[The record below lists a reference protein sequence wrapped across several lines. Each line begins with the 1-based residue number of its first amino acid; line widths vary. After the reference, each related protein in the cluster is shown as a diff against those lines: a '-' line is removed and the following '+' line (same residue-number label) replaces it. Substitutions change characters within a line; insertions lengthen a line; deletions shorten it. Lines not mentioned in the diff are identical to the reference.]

1 MVRSM
6 LGESVAR
13 LPLPQLAQL
22 AILPSL
28 QFHLPPEARWNF
40 RVILT
45 HWVLAGVFTGVIGSY
60 LAVVARRLGADE
72 VTVALVFAG
81 QFVGGMLA
89 ISGPFLLRSIPP
101 ARAVSVLWAVARLA
115 FVAALFIDSAGPYLA
130 MVLTWALIAMF
141 GVPLYVGVMQA
152 AFPPPLRGRVIGVVQ
167 GSMAIVVL
175 VVAPLSGALMD
186 TVGYGPVFAGA
197 GIVGAIGATALLRVR
212 VKPAPRYTYSS
223 PWQMFHSTISNHR
236 FRRYV
241 SCTTIGLFGEFL
253 LMPTIAVVLVDTF
266 NASFAV
272 IGILAMIQGFTWAGG
287 YLLWGVISDRKSG
300 PFVVWMG
307 TFLKMVVAAIFVIA
321 ILVENVWL
329 LVPAYAAIGLNFAS
343 GDLGW
348 QTSMAALAHPEE
360 VDAFSTSFWLILGAL
375 GVVGPL
381 LGAAILVA
389 GGPIAVFAC
398 ALGLAAIG
406 SLLVGRLARGFV
418 PVDATGTSASLA
430 ARLKR

>member
-22 AILPSL
+22 AILPAL

-152 AFPPPLRGRVIGVVQ
+152 AFPPRC
-167 GSMAIVVL
+167 
-175 VVAPLSGALMD
+175 
-186 TVGYGPVFAGA
+186 AG
-197 GIVGAIGATALLRVR
+197 
-212 VKPAPRYTYSS
+212 
-223 PWQMFHSTISNHR
+223 
-236 FRRYV
+236 
-241 SCTTIGLFGEFL
+241 E
-253 LMPTIAVVLVDTF
+253 
-266 NASFAV
+266 
-272 IGILAMIQGFTWAGG
+272 
-287 YLLWGVISDRKSG
+287 
-300 PFVVWMG
+300 
-307 TFLKMVVAAIFVIA
+307 
-321 ILVENVWL
+321 
-329 LVPAYAAIGLNFAS
+329 
-343 GDLGW
+343 
-348 QTSMAALAHPEE
+348 
-360 VDAFSTSFWLILGAL
+360 
-375 GVVGPL
+375 
-381 LGAAILVA
+381 
-389 GGPIAVFAC
+389 
-398 ALGLAAIG
+398 
-406 SLLVGRLARGFV
+406 
-418 PVDATGTSASLA
+418 SLA
-430 ARLKR
+430 